1 MDEKILDF
9 SNGSFMVYK
18 KGKRH
23 SENGPA
29 FLSPWSIA
37 WYLDGEIM
45 LPEEWRKSTNKT
57 PEEMNA
63 IVEKY
68 KEYQRTILTEY
79 ILTRR

>member
-1 MDEKILDF
+1 MDEKIVDF
-9 SNGSFMVYK
+9 SNGSFMVFK
-18 KGKRH
+18 DGKRH

-37 WYLDGEIM
+37 WYLDGDLLFQEQ
-45 LPEEWRKSTNKT
+45 WRKATNKT

-68 KEYQRTILTEY
+68 EKYQRTILTEY
-79 ILTRR
+79 TLTRR